1 MIFDSKSLTLDVS
14 KKDELT
20 FLPPDHHFLD
30 STIIHI
36 VGAAFLTF

>member
-1 MIFDSKSLTLDVS
+1 MIFGSKSLDIDVS

-30 STIIHI
+30 STILLI